1 MMEMNNWLDDPEL
14 QDMDSGEIQDNLPSE
29 VLHKWAL
36 KAADSFDS
44 FDIILTGID
53 SKLAELQEQK
63 KAIQERKERRKAY
76 LIRYL
81 LQLPDKELIVGVDK
95 FKAIESSATKCEVRD
110 KSLVPQNYMKYTLT
124 VSYSDLQK
132 IPDCVEP
139 FGTIKIEPDISKI
152 KADSQKGVEIAGTEI
167 VPISASLRKNNKG
180 V

>member
-1 MMEMNNWLDDPEL
+1 MFNSWLDDPEL

-36 KAADSFDS
+36 KAADYFDS
-44 FDIILTGID
+44 MDVVIAGLE
-53 SKLAELQEQK
+53 SKISEFQEYLK
-63 KAIQERKERRKAY
+63 EVKERKDKRKQY

-81 LQLPDKELIVGVDK
+81 LQLPEHELIAGVDK

-132 IPDCVEP
+132 IPDSVEP

-167 VPISASLRKNNKG
+167 VPIAASLRKNNKG

>member
-1 MMEMNNWLDDPEL
+1 MYNDWLDDADL
-14 QDMDSGEIQDNLPSE
+14 QALDSGEIQDNLPAE

-44 FDIILTGID
+44 LDVVIAGLE
-53 SKLAELQEQK
+53 SKIAEFQEYL
-63 KAIQERKERRKAY
+63 KAVKDRKDKRKQY

-81 LQLPDKELIVGVDK
+81 LQLPDHELVAGVDK
-95 FKAIESSATKCEVRD
+95 FKAIESTATKCEVKD
-110 KSLVPQNYMKYTLT
+110 KSLIPQNYNKYTLT

-132 IPDCVEP
+132 IPDSVEP
-139 FGTIKIEPDISKI
+139 FGTIKIEPDIAKI

>member
-1 MMEMNNWLDDPEL
+1 MFNSWLDDPDL
-14 QDMDSGEIQDNLPSE
+14 QDMDSGEIQDNLPAE

-44 FDIILTGID
+44 MDVVIAGLE
-53 SKLAELQEQK
+53 SKISEFQEYL
-63 KAIQERKERRKAY
+63 KAVKERKDKRKQY

-81 LQLPDKELIVGVDK
+81 LQLPDKELIAGVDK
-95 FKAIESSATKCEVRD
+95 FKAIESTATKCEVKD
-110 KSLVPQNYMKYTLT
+110 KSLVPHNYNKYTLT

-132 IPDCVEP
+132 IPDSVEP

-152 KADSQKGVEIAGTEI
+152 KADSLKGVEIAGTEI

>member
-1 MMEMNNWLDDPEL
+1 MYNDWLDDADL
-14 QDMDSGEIQDNLPSE
+14 QALDSGDIQDNLPAD

-44 FDIILTGID
+44 LDVVIAGLE
-53 SKLAELQEQK
+53 SKIAEFQEYL
-63 KAIQERKERRKAY
+63 KAVKDRKEKRKQY

-81 LQLPDKELIVGVDK
+81 LQLPDHELVAGVDK
-95 FKAIESSATKCEVRD
+95 YKAIESTATKCEVKD
-110 KSLVPQNYMKYTLT
+110 KALVPNNYCKYTITTDYAGLK
-124 VSYSDLQK
+124 S
-132 IPDCVEP
+132 IPDDV
-139 FGTIKIEPDISKI
+139 FVIGTVKIEPDISKI